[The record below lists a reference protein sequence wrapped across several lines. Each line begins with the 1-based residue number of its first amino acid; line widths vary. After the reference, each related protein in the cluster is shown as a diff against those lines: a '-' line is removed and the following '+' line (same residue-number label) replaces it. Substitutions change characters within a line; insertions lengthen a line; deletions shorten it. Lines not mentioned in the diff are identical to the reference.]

1 MMLPVDVNDSDLAC
15 DYYLDY
21 DYDYRLSLIALNLFL
36 ASSYFHSSTANPS
49 YCQPRLYS
57 NRNRNRNLIKI
68 EYISHNL

>member
-1 MMLPVDVNDSDLAC
+1 MLPVDVNDSDLAC

-49 YCQPRLYS
+49 YCQP
-57 NRNRNRNLIKI
+57 NLTQLQSQSQSESYK
-68 EYISHNL
+68 N